1 MLETEDRAV
10 APGHSLDDGFFGRLT
25 PGESILIQPSIP
37 RPAEHL
43 EYRVQCVEAGR
54 IVLRQRASDPL
65 LSIATAAIAELQSAR
80 GPKPA
85 KLILKGRLQWITAA
99 REWTVLPEEPP
110 AESEHGLHKL
120 TSASEPRVVEFIED
134 LRQRGYSAW
143 WVPVDRV
150 REFLGEGGEV
160 IYDSDGR
167 YLRTRDQRSEWI
179 LLAKNPAAAAASL
192 P

>member
-10 APGHSLDDGFFGRLT
+10 APGHSPDDRVFGRLA
-25 PGESILIQPSIP
+25 PGEPVLIHPSIP

-43 EYRVQCVEAGR
+43 EYRVQRVEAGR
-54 IVLRQRASDPL
+54 IVLRQRPTDPP
-65 LSIATAAIAELQSAR
+65 LSITTASIAELQSAR
-80 GPKPA
+80 GPRPA
-85 KLILKGRLQWITAA
+85 KLILRGRLQWITAA
-99 REWTVLPEEPP
+99 RQWAVLPEEPP
-110 AESEHGLHKL
+110 ADCEHGLHKF
-120 TSASEPRVVEFIED
+120 TSASDPRVVEFIDD

-143 WVPVDRV
+143 WVPADRV
-150 REFLGEGGEV
+150 REFLGEGGEI

-179 LLAKNPAAAAASL
+179 LLAKSPAAAAASL

>member
-1 MLETEDRAV
+1 MVETEDRVV
-10 APGHSLDDGFFGRLT
+10 APGYSPDEGFLGRLT
-25 PGESILIQPSIP
+25 PGESILIRPSIP

-43 EYRVQCVEAGR
+43 EYRVQRVEAGR

-65 LSIATAAIAELQSAR
+65 LSITTASVAEIQSAR

-99 REWTVLPEEPP
+99 RQWAVLPDQP
-110 AESEHGLHKL
+110 AADSEHGFHKL
-120 TSASEPRVVEFIED
+120 TSASDPRVVEFIDE
-134 LRQRGYSAW
+134 LRQRGCSAW
-143 WVPVDRV
+143 WVPADKV

-179 LLAKNPAAAAASL
+179 LLAKTPAAAVSL